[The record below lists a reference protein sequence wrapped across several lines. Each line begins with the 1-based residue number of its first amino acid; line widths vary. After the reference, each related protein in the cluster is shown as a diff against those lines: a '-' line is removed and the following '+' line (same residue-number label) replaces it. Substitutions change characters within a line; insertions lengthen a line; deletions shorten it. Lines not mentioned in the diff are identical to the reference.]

1 MDRGVARGKL
11 DEATRE
17 AAASAIAWTTDLDDL
32 AGCEL
37 VLEAVPERLPL
48 KLEIF
53 GVLDRVL
60 DPAAIMAT
68 NTSSIPIIDV
78 AMGTSRPQQ
87 VLGMHFFNPATVMKL
102 VEVISTQL
110 TAPEVTEA
118 ATAFAT
124 DTLGKRVVPAPDRA
138 GFVVNKLLV
147 PYICQ
152 AIEMYESGHASA
164 SDIDDAMKL
173 GAGHPMGPFDAGR
186 PDRSRR
192 VPVHSR
198 VAVRRVRRALLRA
211 AAAAAPHGGRG
222 PAGTQDRPRLL
233 RVLSQPGTALCTNF
247 RRLRGTIP
255 HNLRKF
261 VPPAGGGGP
270 GLSLEGDGQIGLPV
284 AAQPPEVDEVLS
296 HVSPQEP
303 GHAELG
309 VLLDVDQFVGEQH
322 PPAGAVVVAEHED
335 EPSQGHAVHS
345 G

>member
-1 MDRGVARGKL
+1 MEISTVGVIGVGTMGSGVVEVAARSGLQVVAREATPELVEAGRGRVEKSMDRGVARGKL
-11 DEATRE
+11 DEAARD
-17 AAASAIAWTTDLDDL
+17 AASAAIAWTTDLDDL
-32 AGCEL
+32 AGCQL

-78 AMGTSRPQQ
+78 AMGTSRPEQ

-152 AIEMYESGHASA
+152 AIGMYESGHASA

-173 GAGHPMGPFDAGR
+173 GAGHPMGPLTLADLIGLDVCLFTAESLYAEYAERFYAPPPLLRRMVAAGR
-186 PDRSRR
+186 
-192 VPVHSR
+192 
-198 VAVRRVRRALLRA
+198 L
-211 AAAAAPHGGRG
+211 GRK
-222 PAGTQDRPRLL
+222 T
-233 RVLSQPGTALCTNF
+233 
-247 RRLRGTIP
+247 
-255 HNLRKF
+255 
-261 VPPAGGGGP
+261 
-270 GLSLEGDGQIGLPV
+270 GQGFY
-284 AAQPPEVDEVLS
+284 EY
-296 HVSPQEP
+296 
-303 GHAELG
+303 
-309 VLLDVDQFVGEQH
+309 
-322 PPAGAVVVAEHED
+322 
-335 EPSQGHAVHS
+335 
-345 G
+345 

>member
-1 MDRGVARGKL
+1 MEISTVGVIGVGTMGSGVVEVAARNGLQVVAREATPELVEAGRARVEGSIDRGVSRGKL
-11 DEATRE
+11 DEAARD
-17 AAASAIAWTTDLDDL
+17 AASAAVAWTTDLDDL
-32 AGCEL
+32 AGCQL

-60 DPAAIMAT
+60 DPSAIMAT

-164 SDIDDAMKL
+164 TDIDDAMKL
-173 GAGHPMGPFDAGR
+173 GAGHPMGPLTLADLIGLDVCLFTAESLHAEYAERFYAPPPLLRRMVAAGR
-186 PDRSRR
+186 
-192 VPVHSR
+192 
-198 VAVRRVRRALLRA
+198 L
-211 AAAAAPHGGRG
+211 GRKTG
-222 PAGTQDRPRLL
+222 
-233 RVLSQPGTALCTNF
+233 
-247 RRLRGTIP
+247 
-255 HNLRKF
+255 
-261 VPPAGGGGP
+261 
-270 GLSLEGDGQIGLPV
+270 
-284 AAQPPEVDEVLS
+284 
-296 HVSPQEP
+296 
-303 GHAELG
+303 
-309 VLLDVDQFVGEQH
+309 
-322 PPAGAVVVAEHED
+322 
-335 EPSQGHAVHS
+335 S
-345 G
+345 GFYEY

>member
-1 MDRGVARGKL
+1 MEISTIGVIGVGTMGSGVVEVAARNGLQVVAREATPELVEAGRARVEGSMDRGVARGKL

-53 GVLDRVL
+53 EVLDRVL
-60 DPAAIMAT
+60 DPSAIMAT

-110 TAPEVTEA
+110 TAPSVTEA

-164 SDIDDAMKL
+164 TDIDDAMKL
-173 GAGHPMGPFDAGR
+173 GAGHPMGPLTLADLIGLDVCLFTAESLYAEYAERFYAPPSLLRRMVAAGR
-186 PDRSRR
+186 LGRKT
-192 VPVHSR
+192 
-198 VAVRRVRRALLRA
+198 
-211 AAAAAPHGGRG
+211 GRG
-222 PAGTQDRPRLL
+222 
-233 RVLSQPGTALCTNF
+233 F
-247 RRLRGTIP
+247 Y
-255 HNLRKF
+255 
-261 VPPAGGGGP
+261 
-270 GLSLEGDGQIGLPV
+270 EY
-284 AAQPPEVDEVLS
+284 
-296 HVSPQEP
+296 
-303 GHAELG
+303 
-309 VLLDVDQFVGEQH
+309 
-322 PPAGAVVVAEHED
+322 
-335 EPSQGHAVHS
+335 
-345 G
+345 

>member
-1 MDRGVARGKL
+1 MEISTVGVIGVGTMGSGVVEVAARNGLQVVAREATPELVEAGRLRVEKSMDRGVARGKL
-11 DEATRE
+11 DEATRD
-17 AAASAIAWTTDLDDL
+17 AAAAAIVWTTDLDDL
-32 AGCEL
+32 AGCQL

-60 DPAAIMAT
+60 DPSAIMAT

-173 GAGHPMGPFDAGR
+173 GAGHPMGPLTLADLIGLDVCLFTAESLYAEYAERFYAPPPLLRRMVAAGR
-186 PDRSRR
+186 LGRKT
-192 VPVHSR
+192 
-198 VAVRRVRRALLRA
+198 
-211 AAAAAPHGGRG
+211 GRG
-222 PAGTQDRPRLL
+222 
-233 RVLSQPGTALCTNF
+233 F
-247 RRLRGTIP
+247 Y
-255 HNLRKF
+255 
-261 VPPAGGGGP
+261 
-270 GLSLEGDGQIGLPV
+270 EY
-284 AAQPPEVDEVLS
+284 
-296 HVSPQEP
+296 
-303 GHAELG
+303 
-309 VLLDVDQFVGEQH
+309 
-322 PPAGAVVVAEHED
+322 
-335 EPSQGHAVHS
+335 
-345 G
+345 